1 MSEYQYYEFQAVDRP
16 LTQAE
21 MGELRAHS
29 TRATITPSSF
39 VNEYNWGD
47 FKGDPDK
54 WMEKYFDAFVYLAS
68 WGTRRFTLRVPRQLL
83 DANVASCYCID
94 ESLCSHTT
102 DEHVI
107 VSYFF
112 NEEGPDWCDAGG
124 WLTSLLPLRSELMNG
139 DHRCLYLGWLLLV
152 QEGALDDDTLEPPV
166 PPGLAD
172 LSVPLQSL
180 ADFLQIDLDLI
191 AAAAEQSDLDP
202 GVGMST
208 DNFAKWVSELPSKDK
223 DAVLMRMIED
233 QDLHVATEL
242 RQRALAEIRG
252 LGEVS
257 SQGSG
262 GRSVGQLVARAEQ
275 LAPER
280 HRKEAEA
287 AARDKARCER
297 EEAEKRNK
305 YLESL
310 IGGEKALWLKVDAII
325 ASKHPKRY
333 DEAVSLLHDLRDL
346 AEKEGNAT
354 NFSLRLD
361 ALLSEHTR
369 KPALLE
375 KIQKSNLG
383 AGRRPDRF
391 SHSELSS

>member
-1 MSEYQYYEFQAVDRP
+1 MF
-16 LTQAE
+16 
-21 MGELRAHS
+21 RA
-29 TRATITPSSF
+29 SF
-39 VNEYNWGD
+39 SIQTWHHPTALV
-47 FKGDPDK
+47 K
-54 WMEKYFDAFVYLAS
+54 
-68 WGTRRFTLRVPRQLL
+68 TCR
-83 DANVASCYCID
+83 
-94 ESLCSHTT
+94 SHTT
-102 DEHVI
+102 DEHLI
-107 VSYFF
+107 VSYCS
-112 NEEGPDWCDAGG
+112 NEEEPEWCEGEG
-124 WLTSLLPLRSELMNG
+124 CLTSLLPLRCELMNG

-166 PPGLAD
+166 PPRLAD
-172 LSVPLQSL
+172 LSVSLQSL

-191 AAAAEQSDLDP
+191 TAAAEQSDPDLVV
-202 GVGMST
+202 GVST
-208 DNFAKWVSELPSKDK
+208 ENFVKWVSELPSKDK

-361 ALLSEHTR
+361 ALLSEHAR
-369 KPALLE
+369 KTALVE
-375 KIQKSNLG
+375 KIRKANL
-383 AGRRPDRF
+383 A
-391 SHSELSS
+391 SSPKAL